1 MQITVHV
8 IHLIFRY
15 LGKKEDFQRLKSLL
29 NHNNHALGIDLMFI
43 SNPCI
48 CDSMDKQVTLS
59 EKDIAMLIEIL
70 KFAEGAC
77 PVESINQEFAI
88 DAEKIENL
96 LSKLEKV

>member
-1 MQITVHV
+1 MIAFLYYLMHSVRFSKIEITVESQWHT
-8 IHLIFRY
+8 LR
-15 LGKKEDFQRLKSLL
+15 
-29 NHNNHALGIDLMFI
+29 IDLMFI